1 MAAPAW
7 NVIVQSNHQIRR
19 LVLCVDL
26 AASTRICPAQVGCLV
41 DPGGSRKIPSDRL
54 DDQARQAVQHTRSA
68 TMGDVEHFALLVL
81 VVAVAITAAVLSNR
95 ISERI
100 RIPAPAIFLL
110 AAALASDLVPAL
122 GQLSVTTVQR
132 MVSVALVV
140 ILFDGGMHMGWQRF
154 RSAAGPVVWVGV
166 AGTFV
171 TAAALATL
179 AHALFGLDWWAAL
192 LLGTA
197 LAPTDPAVVFSV
209 LGRREVAGRSGTIL
223 EGESGANDPV
233 GIALMASLL
242 AAGPAAGL
250 DAVGSIAGEF
260 LLQLAVGAAVGV
272 VGGTLLVRF
281 MRRVPLPSEGLY
293 PLRVLA
299 CALVIYGA
307 ATIANGSGFLAV
319 FIAGILAGD
328 ARAPYKGEIERFHA
342 ALASLA
348 EIVAFLV
355 LGLTVGL
362 HTLPDSGA
370 LGIGL
375 ALAVLLTIVVRPLL
389 VGLLL
394 LPVRLAWGERLFV
407 LWAGLKGAVPIL
419 LGTFL
424 LTAGVPDAPRLYA
437 IIVVVVAFSVVVQGG
452 LVPAVAAMLGVPMR
466 TVDPE
471 PWSLGVRFRHEPRGL
486 RRHVVAAGSPADGRR
501 IGDLDVGEDVWIS
514 FVIRNDQLVPVRGST
529 ILRAGD
535 ELLALTDPE
544 RGPDLTPIFTA
555 RPGTS
560 DPDSTPA

>member
-1 MAAPAW
+1 M
-7 NVIVQSNHQIRR
+7 S
-19 LVLCVDL
+19 
-26 AASTRICPAQVGCLV
+26 
-41 DPGGSRKIPSDRL
+41 
-54 DDQARQAVQHTRSA
+54 
-68 TMGDVEHFALLVL
+68 DVEHFALIVL
-81 VVAVAITAAVLSNR
+81 ITAAAVVAAVLSNR

-100 RIPAPAIFLL
+100 RIPAPGIFLV
-110 AAALASDLVPAL
+110 AAAVASDVIPAL

-132 MVSVALVV
+132 VVTVALAV
-140 ILFDGGMHMGWQRF
+140 ILFDGGMRIGWRRF
-154 RSAAGPVVWVGV
+154 RDAAGPVVWVGV

-171 TAAALATL
+171 TAAALAVL
-179 AHALFGLDWWAAL
+179 AHVLFDLDWRAAL

-242 AAGPAAGL
+242 TVDQTAGLAAAGSVAGQ
-250 DAVGSIAGEF
+250 F

-272 VGGTLLVRF
+272 AGGALLVRF

-299 CALVIYGA
+299 SALVIYGA
-307 ATIANGSGFLAV
+307 ATVAHGSGFLAV
-319 FIAGILAGD
+319 FIVGILAGD

-348 EIVAFLV
+348 EIVAFIV

-370 LGIGL
+370 WGIGL
-375 ALAVLLTIVVRPLL
+375 ALAVLLTFVVRPLL

-394 LPVRLAWGERLFV
+394 LPVRLGWGERLFV

-424 LTAGVPDAPRLYA
+424 LTASVPDATRLYA
-437 IIVVVVAFSVVVQGG
+437 VIVVVVAFSVVVQGS
-452 LVPAVAAMLGVPMR
+452 LVPVVAARLGVPMR
-466 TVDPE
+466 TVEPE

-486 RRHVVAAGSPADGRR
+486 RRYLLAPGSAADGCT
-501 IGDLDVGEDVWIS
+501 IGELDLDEDAWIS
-514 FVIRNDQLVPVRGST
+514 LVIRHGQLVPVQGST
-529 ILRAGD
+529 RLRAGD
-535 ELLALTDPE
+535 EVVVLTDPE
-544 RGPDLTPIFTA
+544 RTPDPAPIFTA
-555 RPGTS
+555 AKPGTGDTGPPPS
-560 DPDSTPA
+560 

>member
-1 MAAPAW
+1 M
-7 NVIVQSNHQIRR
+7 S
-19 LVLCVDL
+19 
-26 AASTRICPAQVGCLV
+26 
-41 DPGGSRKIPSDRL
+41 
-54 DDQARQAVQHTRSA
+54 
-68 TMGDVEHFALLVL
+68 DVEHFALLVL
-81 VVAVAITAAVLSNR
+81 VVGVAITAAVLSNR

-132 MVSVALVV
+132 VVSVALVV
-140 ILFDGGMHMGWQRF
+140 ILFDGGMQIGWRRF
-154 RSAAGPVVWVGV
+154 RMAAGPVVWVGV

-171 TAAALATL
+171 TAAALAVL
-179 AHALFGLDWWAAL
+179 AHFLFGLDWWVAL

-250 DAVGSIAGEF
+250 DAAGSIGGQF

-272 VGGTLLVRF
+272 AGGAGLVGF

-299 CALVIYGA
+299 GALVIYGA
-307 ATIANGSGFLAV
+307 ATVAHGSGLLAV

-328 ARAPYKGEIERFHA
+328 ARAPYKGEIQRFHA

-348 EIVAFLV
+348 EIVAFIV

-375 ALAVLLTIVVRPLL
+375 TLAVLLTIVVRPLL

-424 LTAGVPDAPRLYA
+424 LTADVPDASRLYA
-437 IIVVVVAFSVVVQGG
+437 VIVVVVAFSVIVQGG
-452 LVPAVAAMLGVPMR
+452 LVPAVAARLGVPMR

-471 PWSLGVRFRHEPRGL
+471 PWSLGVRFRNEPRGL
-486 RRHVVAAGSPADGRR
+486 RRHVVAAGSVADGRR
-501 IGDLDVGEDVWIS
+501 IGDLEVGEDVWIS
-514 FVIRNDQLVPVRGST
+514 LVIRNDQPVPVSSATTLRG
-529 ILRAGD
+529 GD
-535 ELLALTDPE
+535 EILALTDPE

-555 RPGTS
+555 RPGTGGAQ
-560 DPDSTPA
+560 P

>member
-1 MAAPAW
+1 M
-7 NVIVQSNHQIRR
+7 S
-19 LVLCVDL
+19 
-26 AASTRICPAQVGCLV
+26 
-41 DPGGSRKIPSDRL
+41 
-54 DDQARQAVQHTRSA
+54 
-68 TMGDVEHFALLVL
+68 DVEHFALIIL

-100 RIPAPAIFLL
+100 RLPAPVIFLL
-110 AAALASDLVPAL
+110 AAALASDLIPAL
-122 GQLSVTTVQR
+122 GQVSVTTVQR
-132 MVSVALVV
+132 VVTVALAV
-140 ILFDGGMHMGWQRF
+140 ILFDGGMQIGWRRF
-154 RSAAGPVVWVGV
+154 HQAAGPVIWVGV

-171 TAAALATL
+171 TAAALAAF

-242 AAGPAAGL
+242 TAGPTFGL
-250 DAVGSIAGEF
+250 DAAGGIAGVF
-260 LLQLAVGAAVGV
+260 LLQLAVGAVVGV
-272 VGGTLLVRF
+272 AGGTLLVGF
-281 MRRVPLPSEGLY
+281 MRRLPLPSEGLY

-299 CALVIYGA
+299 TALAIYGA
-307 ATIANGSGFLAV
+307 ATVAHGSGFLAV
-319 FIAGILAGD
+319 FVAGIIAGD

-348 EIVAFLV
+348 EIVAFIV

-362 HTLPDSGA
+362 HTLPDRGA
-370 LGIGL
+370 WGIGL
-375 ALAVLLTIVVRPLL
+375 TLAVLLTFVVRPLL

-407 LWAGLKGAVPIL
+407 LWAGLKGVVPIL

-424 LTAGVPDAPRLYA
+424 LTASVPDATRLYA
-437 IIVVVVAFSVVVQGG
+437 VIFVVVAFSVIVQGS
-452 LVPAVAAMLGVPMR
+452 LVPAVAARLGVPMR

-486 RRHVVAAGSPADGRR
+486 RRYLVVAGSPADGRT
-501 IGDLDVGEDVWIS
+501 IGELDLGEDVWIS
-514 FVIRNDQLVPVRGST
+514 LVIRDGQLVPVHGST
-529 ILRAGD
+529 MLRAGD
-535 ELLALTDPE
+535 EILALTDPE
-544 RGPDLTPIFTA
+544 RTQDLAPVFTVRPDPHDA
-555 RPGTS
+555 GSAP
-560 DPDSTPA
+560 

>member
-1 MAAPAW
+1 M
-7 NVIVQSNHQIRR
+7 S
-19 LVLCVDL
+19 
-26 AASTRICPAQVGCLV
+26 
-41 DPGGSRKIPSDRL
+41 
-54 DDQARQAVQHTRSA
+54 
-68 TMGDVEHFALLVL
+68 DVEHFALIML

-100 RIPAPAIFLL
+100 RVPAPAIFLL
-110 AAALASDLVPAL
+110 AAAVASDVVPTL
-122 GQLSVTTVQR
+122 GEVSVTTVQR
-132 MVSVALVV
+132 VVTVALAV
-140 ILFDGGMHMGWQRF
+140 ILFDGGMHIGWRRF
-154 RSAAGPVVWVGV
+154 REAAGPVIWVGV

-171 TAAALATL
+171 TAAVLAALA
-179 AHALFGLDWWAAL
+179 HILFGLEWRAAL

-242 AAGPAAGL
+242 TVGQTSGVG
-250 DAVGSIAGEF
+250 AVGGVAGEF
-260 LLQLAVGAAVGV
+260 LLQLAVGAVVGV
-272 VGGTLLVRF
+272 AGGTLLVGF
-281 MRRVPLPSEGLY
+281 MRRVPLPSEALY

-299 CALVIYGA
+299 SVLLIYGA
-307 ATIANGSGFLAV
+307 ATVAHGSGFLAV

-348 EIVAFLV
+348 EIVAFIV

-370 LGIGL
+370 WGIGL
-375 ALAVLLTIVVRPLL
+375 TLAVLLTFVVRPLL

-394 LPVRLAWGERLFV
+394 LPVRLTRGERLFV

-424 LTAGVPDAPRLYA
+424 LTAGEPDATRLYA
-437 IIVVVVAFSVVVQGG
+437 VIFVVVAFSVIVQGG
-452 LVPAVAAMLGVPMR
+452 LVPAVAARLGVPMR
-466 TVDPE
+466 TVEPE

-486 RRHVVAAGSPADGRR
+486 RRYLVVAGSPADGRR
-501 IGDLDVGEDVWIS
+501 IGELDLGEDVWIS
-514 FVIRNDQLVPVRGST
+514 LVIRDGQLIPVQGST
-529 ILRAGD
+529 TLRAGD
-535 ELLALTDPE
+535 EIIALTDPE
-544 RGPDLTPIFTA
+544 HTPDRAPVFTA
-555 RPGTS
+555 PTS
-560 DPDSTPA
+560 S